1 MMFRY
6 KKTSHHFYVLPL
18 VGGFYVLPWVGGSPH
33 FVDSSASKLLSTCIV
48 HNALQWICCLAL
60 FSVFLAHLLGEPP
73 FALGGFEPVDAY
85 LNYSFTYLVS
95 PFLLWE
101 GSNR

>member
-6 KKTSHHFYVLPL
+6 RKTSHHFYVLPL
-18 VGGFYVLPWVGGSPH
+18 VGGFYVLPLVGDFYVLPWVGGSPH

-48 HNALQWICCLAL
+48 HNTLQWICCLAL

-73 FALGGFEPVDAY
+73 FDLGSFEGAY
-85 LNYSFTYLVS
+85 HTYL
-95 PFLLWE
+95 PTYLLSW
-101 GSNR
+101 